1 MKSYILILL
10 LILVSFAVY
19 LNATYNGFV
28 IDDKY
33 QVVENPWIKDI
44 RYIPEIFSKGVWE
57 FEGRESNYYRP
68 LMYVIYMLTY
78 YIFGLKSLGF
88 HIVNILFHT
97 GNSVLVFLVV
107 SEIFRKFYHSD
118 SVSYFSPPFIAAI
131 LFATNPI
138 HTEAVT
144 WVAGI
149 LDLSFTF
156 FYLLSFYLYIR
167 SGNSDKSSKRFYC
180 LSVVSF
186 LFAAFCKE
194 PALTLIIILI
204 SYDWILRL
212 ARLRSLTKEKV
223 SLIQYSKK
231 YIPYFIV
238 AGIYLIARYYSLKGF
253 APIKVDITLTIYQWF
268 INAVFLFI
276 KDIGK
281 LLFPTNL
288 NIWHVFHPIN
298 SLLSI
303 KGIVSFIIIIFYLC
317 LVYISAKKNKIAF
330 LGLLFIAVPLLPT
343 LYAPALSQGF
353 ENAFTERYLYLPSFG
368 FVLFFALAIRWI
380 NINKQKWNVIIA
392 VIIMVIIGLYSLATI
407 RRNAVWEN
415 SYTLWSD
422 AVKKSPESS
431 VAHKT
436 FGYALFYTGRTKE
449 GKEQLQIALKL
460 DPGLVDEIINRGI
473 IYSKNGLINK
483 AILEFNTA
491 LIFKPDSAVTHYNL
505 GLVYDS
511 EGLLEAAIEQYQIT
525 LMLKPDYADAHNN
538 LGIAYGEKGL
548 IDKAIEHFQSAIR
561 LKPGDLYA
569 YKNLARAYE
578 MKGLREKAE
587 EQRQKARSLESR

>member
-1 MKSYILILL
+1 MKSYILIFLI
-10 LILVSFAVY
+10 ILVSFSVY
-19 LNATYNGFV
+19 SNAIFNGFV
-28 IDDKY
+28 IDDIY

-44 RYIPEIFSKGVWE
+44 KYIPEIFSKGVWE

-68 LMYVIYMLTY
+68 LMYVIYMFTY
-78 YIFGLKSLGF
+78 YIFGIKSSGF
-88 HIVNILFHT
+88 HIVNILFHA
-97 GNSVLVFLVV
+97 GVSVLVFFVT

-118 SVSYFSPPFIAAI
+118 SASFFSLPFVAAI

-138 HTEAVT
+138 HTEPVT

-167 SGNSDKSSKRFYC
+167 SGDSDKSSKKFYL

-204 SYDWILRL
+204 GYDWILR
-212 ARLRSLTKEKV
+212 KQKV
-223 SLIQYSKK
+223 YSFQYSKR
-231 YIPYFIV
+231 YIPYIIV
-238 AGIYLIARYYSLKGF
+238 AGIYLIARFYSLRGF
-253 APIKVDITLTIYQWF
+253 APVTGNITLTAYQWV
-268 INAVFLFI
+268 INVPFLFI
-276 KDIGK
+276 KSIGK

-288 NIWHVFHPIN
+288 NVWHIFHPIN
-298 SLLSI
+298 SLFDI
-303 KGIVSFIIIIFYLC
+303 KGIASLIVGIVFLWFIYL
-317 LVYISAKKNKIAF
+317 AARKNKVVF
-330 LGLLFIAVPLLPT
+330 LGLVFIVVPLLPT
-343 LYAPALSQGF
+343 FYAPALSQGF
-353 ENAFTERYLYLPSFG
+353 DNAFTERYLYLPSFG
-368 FVLFFALAIRWI
+368 FVLLFVLMLRWI
-380 NINKQKWNVIIA
+380 NVNKQKWNVIT
-392 VIIMVIIGLYSLATI
+392 VVVIMVVTGLYSLATI
-407 RRNAVWEN
+407 RRNAVWGN

-436 FGYALFYTGRTKE
+436 FGYALLYAGRTKE

-460 DPGLVDEIINRGI
+460 NPDLVNDIINRGI

-491 LIFKPDSAVTHYNL
+491 LMFKPDSAVTHYNL
-505 GLVYDS
+505 GLAYDS
-511 EGLLEAAIEQYQIT
+511 KGWLDAAIEQYQIT

-538 LGIAYGEKGL
+538 LGIAFGEKGL
-548 IDKAIEHFQSAIR
+548 IDKAIEHFKEAIR
-561 LKPGDLYA
+561 LNPGDVYA
-569 YKNLARAYE
+569 YNNLARAYE

-587 EQRQKARSLESR
+587 EQRKKARSFENK